1 MAGIAVE
8 VVGISKLT
16 KAFNKLS
23 GLNTQALLTNVE
35 AAIDRD
41 LVKRFQTGTDPEG
54 TPWLPSQRAI
64 DDGGNT
70 LLVRGN
76 LRDSFHKNRV
86 ITQTQLLY
94 GSDEDYAAIHQFGGK
109 NGRGRK
115 NTVVARPMIGL
126 GPRQLRIINNAV
138 DDFMEVLMP

>member
-8 VVGISKLT
+8 VAGISKLT

-76 LRDSFHKNRV
+76 LRDSFHGV
-86 ITQTQLLY
+86 ITGEQLLY
-94 GSDEDYAAIHQFGGK
+94 GSDEKYAAIHQFGGK